1 MKKKFLRHISIVSL
15 FLCVCVSHP
24 TVVLCVVTQHKKKHF
39 VTFQRTGS
47 QNGFNIQ
54 RLYFGTYLKSVS
66 HIYQLKSNGC

>member
-24 TVVLCVVTQHKKKHF
+24 TVLCVVMQHKEKHF

-47 QNGFNIQ
+47 QNGYNI
-54 RLYFGTYLKSVS
+54 
-66 HIYQLKSNGC
+66 